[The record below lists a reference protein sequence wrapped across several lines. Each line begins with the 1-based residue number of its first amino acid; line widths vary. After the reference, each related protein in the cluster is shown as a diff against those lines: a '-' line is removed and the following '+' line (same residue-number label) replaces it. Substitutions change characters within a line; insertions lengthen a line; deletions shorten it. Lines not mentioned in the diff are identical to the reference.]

1 MSGVIFAGDIKI
13 KVPSRSSIGVLLF
26 IVATLILAGCS
37 SSKPSSSDSSSA
49 ASATLGTLPDPCSL
63 ITQREVE
70 SALGAGA
77 TMKPVNNE
85 RISMREC
92 VLKPASPGK
101 IDEIVVIAL
110 KADMFDATKK
120 AMLPPNSDAKPVSGM
135 GDDGFVG
142 RAVGY
147 NVRKG
152 NKYVQVFGSVA
163 NNDAANEQATR
174 FLAEKAVNRL

>member
-1 MSGVIFAGDIKI
+1 MFGILFAGDIKF
-13 KVPSRSSIGVLLF
+13 KTPSRSVSVLLG
-26 IVATLILAGCS
+26 IAAVLLLAGCS
-37 SSKPSSSDSSSA
+37 SSKSSSGEGSSP
-49 ASATLGTLPDPCSL
+49 ASASLGTLPDPCSL
-63 ITQREVE
+63 ITQGEVE
-70 SALGAGA
+70 TALGAGA

-92 VLKPASPGK
+92 VLKPAAPGK
-101 IDEIVVIAL
+101 IDEVVVIAL

-120 AMLPPNSDAKPVSGM
+120 AMLPPNSDAKPVSGI
-135 GDDGFVG
+135 GEDGFVG

-152 NKYVQVFGSVA
+152 NKYVQVFGSAA
-163 NNDAANEQATR
+163 NNDAANDKATR